1 MIAQSLERLILTGR
15 VGVKFMEEVSFELH
29 LRDERDFRSRDGQ

>member
-1 MIAQSLERLILTGR
+1 MILTGR
-15 VGVKFMEEVSFELH
+15 VGVKFMEEVFELH